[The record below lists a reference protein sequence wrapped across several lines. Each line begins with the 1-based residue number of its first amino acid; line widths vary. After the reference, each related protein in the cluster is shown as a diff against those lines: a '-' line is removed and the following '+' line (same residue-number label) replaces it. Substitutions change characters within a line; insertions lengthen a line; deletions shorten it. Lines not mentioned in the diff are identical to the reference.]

1 MNIIDTQLDTLR
13 TMIQQSGQ
21 TETISDDILLTYL
34 RLAGDKI
41 LMRLYPYDDTK
52 HDVPLRYGMLQV
64 EIACYLYNR
73 RGAEGETNH
82 NENGINRAYE
92 SADVPES
99 MLKNIIPYGKVIV

>member
-1 MNIIDTQLDTLR
+1 MPELEKLEILKQMLT
-13 TMIQQSGQ
+13 QSGN
-21 TETISDDILLTYL
+21 TDDPSNAILLTYL
-34 RLAGDKI
+34 RLAGEKI

-52 HDVPLRYGMLQV
+52 REVPYRYGILQA

-73 RGAEGETNH
+73 KGAEGETNH

-99 MLKNIIPYGKVIV
+99 MLKNVIPYGKVIV